1 MEKIIKEVK
10 LMNSDELMHFGVKGM
25 KWGKRKNN
33 YSIGSSFR
41 YRRYT
46 KAANSAQRDADNLLK
61 NGYKE
66 DTSFQKGNLNF
77 YIILFIENQKIL
89 NHKRQRNEKI
99 NQLETFNA
107 ISQNDKASNSD
118 STNLTLIPKKEGD
131 DSNYST
137 PKRIKKPKKV
147 STQKKEEKKQ
157 KTNVITHSDYV
168 STSSPDDFMKY
179 NFNYETDKSQ
189 IEIPIH
195 LEEEDLIYVNKQQIK
210 DDFTI
215 VKKEENLPKKIW
227 DSNIFSKKELRKQ
240 LGILES
246 KWPRKIMDFDEEF
259 VLKILSL
266 CDNNWIK
273 CQKYISSNIFKSLL
287 QGMKAKKEELTINLF
302 K

>member
-1 MEKIIKEVK
+1 MQILIFIKIGWNKWVTFKILKE
-10 LMNSDELMHFGVKGM
+10 
-25 KWGKRKNN
+25 
-33 YSIGSSFR
+33 I
-41 YRRYT
+41 YT
-46 KAANSAQRDADNLLK
+46 EQEK
-61 NGYKE
+61 NGYQE

-118 STNLTLIPKKEGD
+118 STNLTLIPKKEDD

-195 LEEEDLIYVNKQQIK
+195 LEEEDLIHVNKQQIK
-210 DDFTI
+210 DDFSI
-215 VKKEENLPKKIW
+215 VKKE
-227 DSNIFSKKELRKQ
+227 
-240 LGILES
+240 
-246 KWPRKIMDFDEEF
+246 
-259 VLKILSL
+259 
-266 CDNNWIK
+266 
-273 CQKYISSNIFKSLL
+273 
-287 QGMKAKKEELTINLF
+287 
-302 K
+302 